1 MVDPMMNLGKNTCS
15 STNLMR
21 INRVIQE
28 QHLLFRRKLRKNCQG
43 FSVPL
48 SPHSCVHFGSCQEK
62 VQSLPRSPSFSS
74 KLGFFARFF
83 NMSNIFNVLILSFPL
98 LLLACTLQAPED
110 YYYEFALMEGWG
122 KANREQT
129 GRQLDE
135 VIRHPENNK
144 PLVIAFEVGKPP
156 AALLGFIPYDVSD
169 VQETDPSPDVATP
182 KVAISLPE
190 EMLRKLFEEK
200 QIRVVHW
207 RWKNGRLKD
216 DQNIV
221 LLNVIP
227 RAFSERAVREE
238 FLMIFAIVHAAQS
251 QTDTIDVIRVI
262 AEDENGT
269 PQMSL
274 EAQVVNYT
282 AYMQGKI
289 DGQQWEQ
296 RLRVQRF

>member
-1 MVDPMMNLGKNTCS
+1 M
-15 STNLMR
+15 
-21 INRVIQE
+21 
-28 QHLLFRRKLRKNCQG
+28 
-43 FSVPL
+43 
-48 SPHSCVHFGSCQEK
+48 
-62 VQSLPRSPSFSS
+62 
-74 KLGFFARFF
+74 
-83 NMSNIFNVLILSFPL
+83 
-98 LLLACTLQAPED
+98 ACTLQAPED

-129 GRQLDE
+129 GRKLHE
-135 VIRHPENNK
+135 VTRHPENSE

-169 VQETDPSPDVATP
+169 GTETDPSPDVATP
-182 KVAISLPE
+182 KVAISLPQE
-190 EMLRKLFEEK
+190 VLRKLFDEK

-207 RWKNGRLKD
+207 RWRNGRLKG

-221 LLNVIP
+221 LLNFIP
-227 RAFSERAVREE
+227 HAFSERAIKEE

-251 QTDTIDVIRVI
+251 QTDTIDVVRVI
-262 AEDENGT
+262 AEDENGI

-282 AYMQGKI
+282 AYLQEKI